1 MELKNRTLIILSV
14 ILVILLGFII
24 FLNTN
29 KITSRSYELSGL
41 SKGQTVYAYDIKDN
55 EVIQSVY
62 SNAPSFDSIASLW
75 SKQVYTYSL
84 SNNSISKTE
93 QKYYFVA
100 NHMAKRELNSR
111 KSSNNYNDLDLKL
124 NNSVL
129 TTTYTDSAL
138 TGYKTKDDIIN
149 SITKY
154 LSKMSRESRIF
165 VKENGNLRFEE
176 GTL

>member
-62 SNAPSFDSIASLW
+62 SMHQALIVLLHFGQNRYTLTVYQIIVFL
-75 SKQVYTYSL
+75 KQ
-84 SNNSISKTE
+84 NKN
-93 QKYYFVA
+93 
-100 NHMAKRELNSR
+100 
-111 KSSNNYNDLDLKL
+111 
-124 NNSVL
+124 
-129 TTTYTDSAL
+129 TTL
-138 TGYKTKDDIIN
+138 LQIIWQN
-149 SITKY
+149 
-154 LSKMSRESRIF
+154 ES
-165 VKENGNLRFEE
+165 
-176 GTL
+176 